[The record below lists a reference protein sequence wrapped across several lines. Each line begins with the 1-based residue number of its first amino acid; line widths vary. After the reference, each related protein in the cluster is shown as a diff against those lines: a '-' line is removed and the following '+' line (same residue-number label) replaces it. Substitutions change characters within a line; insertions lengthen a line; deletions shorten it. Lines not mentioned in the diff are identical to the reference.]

1 MLYPILCIIAVLIV
15 ASLILYFV
23 KTAPDAILDPIFKW
37 VIRAVVIIV
46 AVLMILYWAFG
57 MFGGTGFHGLP
68 GPGR

>member
-1 MLYPILCIIAVLIV
+1 MLYPLLYILAVLIV

-46 AVLMILYWAFG
+46 AVVLVIYWLLG
-57 MFGGTGFHGLP
+57 MFGGGVVHPFPHY
-68 GPGR
+68 